1 MRRRLYCMH
10 WLQHI
15 PSSPCIWSS
24 TWQNTYGVLFSGLV
38 SILSK
43 EKTRIHE
50 YVKIEFSHPP
60 RVTRNSSKEIDV
72 VGALI
77 LSFYLASLCIGVRGS
92 LDMIWGG
99 GGAGGVRW
107 LQ

>member
-1 MRRRLYCMH
+1 
-10 WLQHI
+10 
-15 PSSPCIWSS
+15 
-24 TWQNTYGVLFSGLV
+24 
-38 SILSK
+38 
-43 EKTRIHE
+43 
-50 YVKIEFSHPP
+50 VKIEFSRTPP

-99 GGAGGVRW
+99 GGSGGCQMVAIIISGS
-107 LQ
+107 